1 MKKLICI
8 LVAAGMIFC
17 TACTKQ
23 TDKKADT
30 KLPESSE
37 ANNGK
42 NSDENKIEITLYFAD
57 KQAMYLEP
65 ETRTVSAE
73 EKNLEKTVVEELI
86 KGAQSDENVSLIPD
100 GTRVIGAN
108 TEDGVCTVNLS
119 SEFINNANGGSAAD
133 TMCVYS
139 IVNSL
144 AELDNVQ
151 SVQFLIDGEKVEI
164 FGSFIFDEPFE
175 PNTEL
180 NKK

>member
-1 MKKLICI
+1 
-8 LVAAGMIFC
+8 MIFC
-17 TACTKQ
+17 AACTKQ
-23 TDKKADT
+23 ADKKTDT
-30 KLPESSE
+30 KPPESSE
-37 ANNGK
+37 ANDGK
-42 NSDENKIEITLYFAD
+42 ISDENKTEITLYFAD

-65 ETRTVSAE
+65 ETRTVSAQDD
-73 EKNLEKTVVEELI
+73 NLEKTIVEELI
-86 KGAQSDENVSLIPD
+86 KGAKSGEHVSLIPD
-100 GTRVIGAN
+100 GTEVIGTN

-144 AELDNVQ
+144 AELDSVN

-175 PNTEL
+175 PNDDL